1 MLAQADDAPYLYAEM
16 ARRRLKQGV
25 AAPAH
30 GEKALIEEARRW
42 NDARILRRYLHARQ
56 RCGEY
61 PAGEWMAWARAV
73 ADRLDPAFEP
83 RRANSP
89 GAVFPVGPDGLS
101 RPVQAGP
108 TIEGQFSLVPGP
120 QPGLRVPLCSSHG
133 AHLNCSQISQVG
145 CESGKNANSRA
156 HPAGALRCHGGKH
169 VGAKSWTWPQRI
181 VPVM

>member
-1 MLAQADDAPYLYAEM
+1 VQYKSFWVCRHGKKHACKLAVQTRQKMLAQADDAPYLYAEM

-89 GAVFPVGPDGLS
+89 GAVFPVGPDGRS
-101 RPVQAGP
+101 
-108 TIEGQFSLVPGP
+108 
-120 QPGLRVPLCSSHG
+120 
-133 AHLNCSQISQVG
+133 
-145 CESGKNANSRA
+145 
-156 HPAGALRCHGGKH
+156 
-169 VGAKSWTWPQRI
+169 
-181 VPVM
+181 